1 MVGVTVGVIVGVW
14 EGVLQ
19 EIISNVVQPLE
30 SVNLT
35 ITSFTPSND
44 KGNGNWYV
52 GGIEIED
59 ATGTH
64 SDNVISHTSMS

>member
-19 EIISNVVQPLE
+19 EISSNVVQPLE
-30 SVNLT
+30 SVNFT

-44 KGNGNWYV
+44 KGNGN
-52 GGIEIED
+52 
-59 ATGTH
+59 
-64 SDNVISHTSMS
+64 